1 MALMV
6 NPENGGS
13 NTTQGD
19 RKVRPGRK
27 VLMPVGIDYQ
37 KSRAGNMMAIVRFIC
52 LKDLEGD
59 SNEDCGAYTWD
70 TFVLTERSL
79 WKIAKY
85 AVAVGHNT
93 PFDAENETE
102 LQKVL
107 TKSWIVA
114 DMKIDKDQEGVE
126 RVRAAG
132 YYPYKG
138 SAGEDWDD
146 LITTGEERHKSYRK
160 WKQSQSGN
168 SPRPASTPRVQVSD
182 DEIPF

>member
-6 NPENGGS
+6 NPANGAGNS
-13 NTTQGD
+13 ERGD

-37 KSRAGNMMAIVRFIC
+37 DSRAGNRMAIVRFIC
-52 LKDLEGD
+52 LKDLEEVD
-59 SNEDCGAYTWD
+59 SSGGDCGAYAWD
-70 TFVLTERSL
+70 TFVLTERAL

-85 AVAVGHNT
+85 SVAVGSHE
-93 PFDAENETE
+93 PFDAENEAE

-107 TKSWIVA
+107 TKKWVIA
-114 DMKIDKDQEGVE
+114 DMKIDKDQDGVE

-132 YYPYKG
+132 YYPY
-138 SAGEDWDD
+138 SGETGDGWDG
-146 LITTGEERHKSYRK
+146 LIATGEERHAEYRK
-160 WKQSQSGN
+160 WKASQAPKPKVVSASSG
-168 SPRPASTPRVQVSD
+168 SD

>member
-6 NPENGGS
+6 NPQNGAGNS
-13 NTTQGD
+13 GQGD

-37 KSRAGNMMAIVRFIC
+37 ESRAGNKMAIVRFIC

-59 SNEDCGAYTWD
+59 SNEDCGAYAWD
-70 TFVLTERSL
+70 TFVLTEKAL

-85 AVAVGHNT
+85 SVAVGHHE
-93 PFDAENETE
+93 PFDAENESE

-107 TKSWIVA
+107 TKKWVVA
-114 DMKIDKDQEGVE
+114 DMKVDRDQEGTE

-132 YYPYKG
+132 YYPYTGG
-138 SAGEDWDD
+138 SSEDWDQ
-146 LITTGEERHKSYRK
+146 LIVAGEERHAEYRK
-160 WKQSQSGN
+160 WKASQGRSA
-168 SPRPASTPRVQVSD
+168 RPRVVSQGAVSD
-182 DEIPF
+182 EEIPF

>member
-6 NPENGGS
+6 NPQNGGS
-13 NTTQGD
+13 NSSQGD

-37 KSRAGNMMAIVRFIC
+37 ESRAGNRMAIVRFMC
-52 LKDLEGD
+52 LKDLQGD
-59 SNEDCGAYTWD
+59 SNEDAGAYAWD
-70 TFVLTERSL
+70 TFVLTERAL

-85 AVAVGHNT
+85 SVAVGHNA
-93 PFDAENETE
+93 PFDAENEAE

-107 TKSWIVA
+107 TTKPVVA
-114 DMKIDKDQEGVE
+114 DMRIDKDNEGVE

-132 YYPYKG
+132 YYPYR
-138 SAGEDWDD
+138 GEHEPDWDD
-146 LITTGEERHKSYRK
+146 LITAGEERHAEYRK
-160 WKQSQSGN
+160 WKQSQGSGGYKKPTR
-168 SPRPASTPRVQVSD
+168 SGSVSD